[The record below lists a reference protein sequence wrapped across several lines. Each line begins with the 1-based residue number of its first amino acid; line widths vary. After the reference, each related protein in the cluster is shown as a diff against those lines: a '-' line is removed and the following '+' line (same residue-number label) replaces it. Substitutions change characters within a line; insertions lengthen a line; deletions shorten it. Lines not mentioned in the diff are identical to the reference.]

1 MRASNPL
8 PAALPPPIIFGM
20 TTTQGSPS
28 LFKAWVLA
36 ARPRTLPLAIACIM
50 LGSFM
55 AAVDGAFRGGV
66 AGLAL
71 ITAVFLQILSN
82 LANDYGDSV
91 HGADHVERLGP
102 KRAVQSGLI
111 SPQAMKTAMGLTALA
126 AAVSGLALLW
136 LAFGDRAWTMLIVF
150 VGIGVAAIAAA
161 VLYTNGLKPY
171 GYAGLGDLF
180 VLIFFGW
187 VGVMGTYFLQ
197 TQMLNW
203 LVMLPAT
210 SCGLLAVAVLN
221 VNNIR
226 DIESDRQA
234 GKFSLPVRLGLDR
247 ARLYHWLLLS
257 GAVVA
262 GAVYVLVTFSAIWQF
277 LFVVSLPLLWKNG
290 RTVATAPPHTLNPML
305 KQLSLST
312 LIFILTFGIGQ
323 LL

>member
-1 MRASNPL
+1 
-8 PAALPPPIIFGM
+8 M
-20 TTTQGSPS
+20 TTNASPS
-28 LFKAWVLA
+28 VTKAWVLA
-36 ARPRTLPLAIACIM
+36 ARPRTLPLAIACIA

-55 AAVDGAFRGGV
+55 AAVDGDFRWGV
-66 AGLAL
+66 TLLAVV
-71 ITAVFLQILSN
+71 TAVFLQILSN

-91 HGADHVERLGP
+91 HGADSSARLGP

-111 SPQAMKTAMGLTALA
+111 SANAMKTAMGLTALG

-136 LAFGDRAWTMLIVF
+136 VAFGDQAWTMLLIF
-150 VGIGVAAIAAA
+150 LGLGAAAIAAA
-161 VLYTNGLKPY
+161 VLYTNGIKPY

-180 VLIFFGW
+180 VFIFFGW

-197 TQMLNW
+197 AQAFNW
-203 LVMLPAT
+203 LVLLPAT

-234 GKFSLPVRLGLDR
+234 GKFSLPVRLGLQK
-247 ARLYHWLLLS
+247 ARLYHWLLLV

-262 GAVYVLVTFSAIWQF
+262 AFVYTVVTYDAIWQF
-277 LFVVSLPLLWKNG
+277 LFVVALPLLWLNG
-290 RTVATAPPHTLNPML
+290 RTVANSPPHTLNPML

-312 LIFILTFGIGQ
+312 LVFILAFGVGQ
-323 LL
+323 IL